1 MGDAF
6 NIAELFSG
14 AGGLGLGIER
24 VVRGARTVV
33 HVEREAFAC
42 AVLASRMEEGRLA
55 SAPIWTD
62 VCTFDGRAWR
72 GVLDCLAFGS
82 PCQDLSL
89 AGKRAGLDGERS
101 GLFFEGLRI
110 AVEAEVPLVF
120 WENVGGAGGA
130 LHRVFDA
137 FEAAG
142 YSGKAC
148 SLRASDVGA
157 SHERLRYFVLAH
169 RDDQGKRQRQGLNS
183 DLGRWPGDCGEE
195 VADSDDARC
204 SVHRGAVGIP
214 EEHAPTAI
222 GSHPLA
228 FPPGQDDYAAWA
240 SVLAL
245 RPDLA
250 PAEPKV
256 FGNSL
261 GVPRGLD
268 GGLLNGS
275 KSEDECA
282 ADLRALWNSA
292 RSQKIWRETR
302 GFRGLPSADALLQCV
317 RKFEGGREDH
327 GPLCAREEA
336 SQEELRTLRNSG
348 EGPSAPPKR
357 SGDRRPAGEHR
368 DALRVLPHEVALECR
383 QALNHAAWADRVR
396 MMGNSCVPAQA
407 AAAFALLLNAIGENQ

>member
-1 MGDAF
+1 VGDAF
-6 NIAELFSG
+6 NVAELFSG

-42 AVLASRMEEGRLA
+42 AVLATRMEEGRLA

-62 VCTFDGRAWR
+62 VRTFDGRPWR

-110 AVEAEVPLVF
+110 AVESCVPLVF
-120 WENVGGAGGA
+120 WENVGGAGGS
-130 LHRVFDA
+130 LHRVFDS

-169 RDDQGKRQRQGLNS
+169 RDGARLQG
-183 DLGRWPGDCGEE
+183 
-195 VADSDDARC
+195 DARAQDRPW
-204 SVHRGAVGIP
+204 HERPAAERDGL
-214 EEHAPTAI
+214 
-222 GSHPLA
+222 PLA
-228 FPPGQDDYAAWA
+228 FPPGPADLAAWA
-240 SVLAL
+240 AVLAL

-256 FGNSL
+256 SR
-261 GVPRGLD
+261 V
-268 GGLLNGS
+268 
-275 KSEDECA
+275 A
-282 ADLRALWNSA
+282 Y
-292 RSQKIWRETR
+292 
-302 GFRGLPSADALLQCV
+302 GFPA
-317 RKFEGGREDH
+317 
-327 GPLCAREEA
+327 
-336 SQEELRTLRNSG
+336 ELVST
-348 EGPSAPPKR
+348 
-357 SGDRRPAGEHR
+357 
-368 DALRVLPHEVALECR
+368 
-383 QALNHAAWADRVR
+383 WADEIRIG
-396 MMGNSCVPAQA
+396 GNACVPAQA
-407 AAAFALLLNAIGENQ
+407 AAAFAFLLNATGASP